1 MSGNEGRR
9 MSLKEISR
17 AHFTTSLSNQST
29 PASSPKVK
37 RTGNAG
43 STAFGRSLG
52 TQQRRAST
60 SSAVDRRLSMSA
72 SSSSARR
79 RVSVAGGMVTP
90 RAAATPTT
98 PQVAAY
104 SSRMVDKLQIRCEEL
119 EGEVDTIRKESA
131 KREEDLRTILREAK
145 VDIKALGVKLK
156 QKDLEATE
164 LRKELERAQSK
175 LLETEMTDEIHDENL
190 KQLRLEL
197 QKSTNKVEALEKAL
211 SDKGTADRAAIF
223 EEKKEKERIL
233 IESREQELE
242 HLKAVDLVKQEVN
255 ESMVREMEAKS
266 VADAR
271 LRELREKDDVI
282 QRLELELAE
291 EREHSS
297 ALEQDLELA
306 ESNLLAINETLKA
319 VSRQQTCG
327 KDLIK
332 QSKELSEAKVAMEL
346 AKKNYMESDAA
357 LAKERFFHAEDLSG
371 MVVERACHREM
382 AQHNQQRILGVL
394 RAMRTGITVAQGK
407 LEEYV
412 QAKAA

>member
-1 MSGNEGRR
+1 MS
-9 MSLKEISR
+9 
-17 AHFTTSLSNQST
+17 
-29 PASSPKVK
+29 
-37 RTGNAG
+37 
-43 STAFGRSLG
+43 
-52 TQQRRAST
+52 
-60 SSAVDRRLSMSA
+60 
-72 SSSSARR
+72 
-79 RVSVAGGMVTP
+79 
-90 RAAATPTT
+90 
-98 PQVAAY
+98 
-104 SSRMVDKLQIRCEEL
+104 
-119 EGEVDTIRKESA
+119 
-131 KREEDLRTILREAK
+131 
-145 VDIKALGVKLK
+145 
-156 QKDLEATE
+156 
-164 LRKELERAQSK
+164 
-175 LLETEMTDEIHDENL
+175 DEIHDENL

-197 QKSTNKVEALEKAL
+197 QKSTSKVEALEKAL
-211 SDKGTADRAAIF
+211 SDKDTADRAAIF

-233 IESREQELE
+233 IESREKELE

-255 ESMVREMEAKS
+255 ESMVRELEAKS

-271 LRELREKDDVI
+271 SRELREKDDVI

-319 VSRQQTCG
+319 VSRQQTSG

-346 AKKNYMESDAA
+346 AKKNYMEADAA

-394 RAMRTGITVAQGK
+394 RAMRTGINVAQGK